1 MELVGHTLGPYQVL
15 EKIGYGGM
23 AEVYKGFHPALN
35 RYVAIKLLGQSLGAD
50 PNFARR
56 FRREAQAIAVLDH
69 PNIVQVFDFGA
80 QPLRPEEDEVHY
92 LVMEYVEGRD
102 LRAEMEG
109 RASAGEPFTP
119 DEITHILGQVGEAL
133 DYAHQHGVVH
143 RDIKPGNI
151 LVTDDGRVVLTDFGL
166 AMLRDRASQAT
177 LGNTFGTPEYI
188 APEQAIDSR
197 AASPLSDI
205 YALGVILYEMVTGRL
220 PFEDESPLSLA
231 LKHINQEPTPPR
243 RYVPDLPEAVE
254 AVVLRALAKEPADRF
269 PTAQAMVDALNQAW
283 KVKVPALL
291 PIGGRTSLPALSARG
306 SVLQVAGR
314 RRALLVLGVLALVLI
329 GLIGGF
335 TLLWGGSP
343 SALAVVTASATPTPL
358 PTITETSART
368 ETSVPT
374 ATATASP
381 SRTPTSMPSPTG
393 TSTPTSTLTP
403 TAKPMRTKTRTPTP
417 SPSPTDTPTSVPP
430 PPPPTSTP
438 VGPEDLYNRILFKTD
453 RAGAVQV
460 YSMNPDGSDQ
470 RPVQNPLVYNELAPL
485 EALSPDGRQ
494 QVVVRTEANAELWLV
509 SLDGSESEWR
519 ITYTE
524 AFDYDPVWSP
534 VGDLIAFVSEQTGKG
549 DIYVS
554 TPLGFDMRRITL
566 NVDPADKHP
575 TWSPDGQQLAFWS
588 AANYSLR
595 QIYMYDIRTD
605 ETHIVGGGPFNDW
618 DPLWVK

>member
-1 MELVGHTLGPYQVL
+1 MELVGHTLGPYQLL
-15 EKIGYGGM
+15 EKIGHGGM

-35 RYVAIKLLGQSLGAD
+35 RYVAVKLLGQSLEAD

-56 FRREAQAIAVLDH
+56 FQREAQAIAVLDH

-80 QPLRPEEDEVHY
+80 QPLGPEGDEVHY

-109 RASAGEPFTP
+109 RVSAGQPFTP
-119 DEITHILGQVGEAL
+119 DEITHILGQVAGAL

-143 RDIKPGNI
+143 RDVKPGNI

-205 YALGVILYEMVTGRL
+205 YALGVILYEMITGRL

-243 RYVPDLPEAVE
+243 RYVPDLPEPVE
-254 AVVLRALAKEPADRF
+254 AVTLRALAKEPADRF

-283 KVKVPALL
+283 AGPSLL
-291 PIGGRTSLPALSARG
+291 PIGGRTSLPAPSARG
-306 SVLQVAGR
+306 SLLQLAGR
-314 RRALLVLGVLALVLI
+314 RSALLVIGGLALLLI

-335 TLLWGGSP
+335 TLFWGGSP
-343 SALAVVTASATPTPL
+343 SALAVVTASATLTSTPRPSVTPTSTDTATP
-358 PTITETSART
+358 A
-368 ETSVPT
+368 PT
-374 ATATASP
+374 ATATP
-381 SRTPTSMPSPTG
+381 SRTPVNTPSPTA
-393 TSTPTSTLTP
+393 TSTATSTLTP
-403 TAKPMRTKTRTPTP
+403 TARPTRTPTP
-417 SPSPTDTPTSVPP
+417 PPTPPPAPTDTPTSVPL

-438 VGPEDLYNRILFKTD
+438 AGPEDLYSRILFKTD

-470 RPVQNPLVYNELAPL
+470 RPVQNPLIYNELAPL
-485 EALSPDGRQ
+485 EALSPDGSQ
-494 QVVVRTEANAELWLV
+494 QVVVRTEGNAELWLV
-509 SLDGSESEWR
+509 SLDGGQSEWR

-524 AFDYDPVWSP
+524 AFDYDPAWSP

-549 DIYVS
+549 DIYIS
-554 TPLGFDMRRITL
+554 TPLGFDMRRVTL
-566 NVDPADKHP
+566 NQNPADKHP

-588 AANYSLR
+588 DANYNLR
-595 QIYMYDIRTD
+595 QIYVYDLRTD
-605 ETHIVGGGPFNDW
+605 ETRIVGGGPFNDW

>member
-56 FRREAQAIAVLDH
+56 FQREAQAIAVLDH

-80 QPLRPEEDEVHY
+80 QPLSPEGDEIHY

-109 RASAGEPFTP
+109 RVSAAEPFTP
-119 DEITHILGQVGEAL
+119 GEITHILGQVAEAL

-177 LGNTFGTPEYI
+177 LGNSFGTPEYI

-197 AASPLSDI
+197 AASPQSDI

-231 LKHINQEPTPPR
+231 LKHINQEPTPPG

-254 AVVLRALAKEPADRF
+254 AVILQALAKEPADRF
-269 PTAQAMVDALNQAW
+269 SMAQGMVDALNQAW
-283 KVKVPALL
+283 KVPALL

-306 SVLQVAGR
+306 SLLQV
-314 RRALLVLGVLALVLI
+314 LLVLGVLALVII

-335 TLLWGGSP
+335 TLLRGGSS

-368 ETSVPT
+368 ETPSPT
-374 ATATASP
+374 AATATASP
-381 SRTPTSMPSPTG
+381 SRTPTSIPSPTG
-393 TSTPTSTLTP
+393 TSTPTATPTP
-403 TAKPMRTKTRTPTP
+403 TAKPTRTKTRTPTP
-417 SPSPTDTPTSVPP
+417 SPPPTDTPTSVPP
-430 PPPPTSTP
+430 PPSPTSTP
-438 VGPEDLYNRILFKTD
+438 VRPEDLYNRILFKTD

-470 RPVQNPLVYNELAPL
+470 RPLQNPLVYNELAPL

-494 QVVVRTEANAELWLV
+494 QVVVRTEGNAELWLV

-566 NVDPADKHP
+566 NEDSADKHP

-588 AANYSLR
+588 NANYGLR
-595 QIYMYDIRTD
+595 QIYVYDIRTD